1 MPLWRTKFWR
11 SDVILCYLLVQAQ
24 YYKCPGIFYAP
35 WHFLHKLSIKLRKLN
50 ANQYLLGGPCAH
62 FVSSEA
68 LKINPGSI
76 FAIWSKDIHSEGLW
90 YRVKVLKVKGDK
102 VHIEYLD
109 YGDTGT
115 VPASSLKSIPP
126 RFLELPFQVCYL
138 ILAGLLPP
146 PLYVCLPSFIHVF
159 MHPCL
164 HIKLCLSPPFLVSFL
179 PLSLPSFLP
188 SFLSSFLPFFLTFTF
203 SPSFFSPSMVLSY
216 PPSLNHFSPLFF
228 PLHLTFLSNLSPF
241 LFTYRYLLSRAS
253 FFLPPLPLFVNFN
266 FFNDTLS
273 FNFGIVMGLVQN

>member
-1 MPLWRTKFWR
+1 MKNQVLKVRCYPLLFTC
-11 SDVILCYLLVQAQ
+11 SSSVLQV
-24 YYKCPGIFYAP
+24 P
-35 WHFLHKLSIKLRKLN
+35 WHFLRTLAFSSQIKYKLSKLN

-138 ILAGLLPP
+138 ILAGLLPSYNICVP
-146 PLYVCLPSFIHVF
+146 AFLYSCIHA
-159 MHPCL
+159 P
-164 HIKLCLSPPFLVSFL
+164 
-179 PLSLPSFLP
+179 
-188 SFLSSFLPFFLTFTF
+188 
-203 SPSFFSPSMVLSY
+203 
-216 PPSLNHFSPLFF
+216 
-228 PLHLTFLSNLSPF
+228 
-241 LFTYRYLLSRAS
+241 LFTY
-253 FFLPPLPLFVNFN
+253 
-266 FFNDTLS
+266 
-273 FNFGIVMGLVQN
+273 